1 VTEKKRQVVISD
13 RKLKSIRN
21 IISLFLVLLLLFVL
35 LLCRCLYLQLFKSR
49 YYSKISAG
57 QQGRLIQKP
66 QRGTIVD
73 CQGRVLAASNKIQTV
88 FADPLII
95 KQPEKISVRLAA
107 LLDMDAVEIYRLIST
122 GRNRRYVKIKRGV
135 SKKVCEQAGKIR
147 GIGVQSQ
154 WQRYYP
160 TGRLA
165 CHVVGITGSD
175 DKGLEGIELRYDDQL
190 GGAAGHEI
198 FYTDGSSQ
206 RRFVRLKQHG
216 SSLTQG
222 KGIILTID
230 AAIQHFARSE
240 LLRQYENVQAESA
253 VAIVAEPQTGAV
265 LAMVSVPD
273 FEPNNVRFADANSLR
288 NRAIWE
294 TFEPGSLLK
303 PVAAAIA
310 LDEGVVDTK
319 EKIFCEHGN
328 YRGKGFGRI
337 GEYGEHRFGEL
348 TVREIIVHSS
358 NIGMAKIGQRTGKEQ
373 LYRGLRL
380 FGFGRKTGVELPGEA
395 KGLVRPAEQWTG
407 YSVTRIPFGQEIS
420 VTAIQLVRAFCIL
433 ANGGKVVQPYI
444 VKAVVDGS
452 GEIIEQ
458 KRPGNSVGF
467 VVKSQVAEWIVRE
480 AMTGAVNEGTGT
492 KGRLKKWQVFGKTGT
507 ANIANLETG
516 GYSDS
521 DYVASFAGGAPAQ
534 QPQVVVLV
542 SIRKP
547 DIKLGKGYTGG
558 RIAAPVAAKI
568 IAKTLN
574 YLEKTTQGR

>member
-1 VTEKKRQVVISD
+1 M
-13 RKLKSIRN
+13 
-21 IISLFLVLLLLFVL
+21 
-35 LLCRCLYLQLFKSR
+35 
-49 YYSKISAG
+49 
-57 QQGRLIQKP
+57 
-66 QRGTIVD
+66 D
-73 CQGRVLAASNKIQTV
+73 CHGRVLAASNKLQTV

-95 KQPEKISVRLAA
+95 EGPEKVSARLAG
-107 LLDMDAVEIYRLIST
+107 LLDMDAVEIYTLIST
-122 GRNRRYVKIKRGV
+122 SKNPRYVKIKAPV
-135 SKKVCEQAGKIR
+135 SKEVCEQVRKIR

-160 TGRLA
+160 TGPLVS
-165 CHVVGITGSD
+165 HVTGFTGTD
-175 DKGLEGIELRYDDQL
+175 EKGLDGIELEYDRQL
-190 GGAAGHEI
+190 SGLSGREL
-198 FYTDGSSQ
+198 FYTDGSLQ
-206 RRFVRLKQHG
+206 RRPIRLMP
-216 SSLTQG
+216 SSSYPARG
-222 KGIILTID
+222 KGLILTID
-230 AAIQHFARSE
+230 TTIQHFARTE
-240 LLRQYENVQAESA
+240 LLRQYENLQAESA

-273 FEPNNVRFADANSLR
+273 FEPNNVRKADANSLR

-310 LDEGVVDTK
+310 LDEGAVDTK
-319 EKIFCEHGN
+319 EKIFCEQGN

-337 GEYGEHRFGEL
+337 GEYGNHSFGEL

-380 FGFGRKTGVELPGEA
+380 FGFGKKTGIELPGEA
-395 KGLVRPAEQWTG
+395 EGLVRPAEEWTG

-433 ANGGKVVQPYI
+433 ANGGKVVQPHI
-444 VKAVVDGS
+444 VKAVVDTN

-458 KRPGNSVGF
+458 KRAGDSVGY
-467 VVKSQVAEWIVRE
+467 VVKSEVADWIITE
-480 AMTGAVNEGTGT
+480 AMTGVVNEGTGT
-492 KGRLKKWQVFGKTGT
+492 KGKLKKWQVFGKTGT
-507 ANIANLETG
+507 ANIADTTGG

-534 QPQVVVLV
+534 QPRIVVLV

-547 DIKLGKGYTGG
+547 NIRLGKGYTGG
-558 RIAAPVAAKI
+558 QIAAPVAAKI
-568 IAKTLN
+568 IEKTLN
-574 YLEKTTQGR
+574 YLEKTAQRH